1 MRLKVVRG
9 DGRPAGPGRVAVG
22 DEVYEADAIL
32 ISTGSDPVIPP
43 IEGLP
48 EAGYWTNREAT
59 ALSEIPASAIVLG
72 GGPVGIELAQFLRRF
87 GTDVSLVQGA
97 DRLAEHEDERV
108 SELLADALRADGVQV
123 RTGVQARR

>member
-59 ALSEIPASAIVLG
+59 ALSEILASTVVLG
-72 GGPVGIELAQFLRRF
+72 GGPVGIELSQFLRCI
-87 GTDVSLVQGA
+87 GSEVILVHGA
-97 DRLAEHEDERV
+97 DLLVERV
-108 SELLADALRADGVQV
+108 DECVACLVVYIFMAVRMRLRSGCE
-123 RTGVQARR
+123 